1 MVPTKITT
9 VPIAPMIVTVTVKDV
24 KPVSAATV
32 AVRKCIKVLRSGA
45 RPPR

>member
-1 MVPTKITT
+1 MVPIKIIT
-9 VPIAPMIVTVTVKDV
+9 VPIARTTVTVTEKNV
-24 KPVSAATV
+24 KPVSAVTV